1 MNAGTLRWIAWGA
14 LGAALAAVAVALF
27 LDRRQPAADALPVI
41 AEVGAFELVDHA
53 GRRVTPSDLA
63 GAPWVV
69 DFIFTRCRASCPLMT
84 EAMQRLRADWPR
96 DVPVRFVS
104 ISVDP
109 EHDRP
114 EVLADYRRQRG
125 IEGDDWLFLTGEVDV
140 VHRLVSDTFLLQ
152 FDPDPPPELATPEM
166 PILHST
172 RFVLVDAQGRI
183 RGYYDGLD
191 RAALERLPHDAGR
204 LQSPPSP

>member
-14 LGAALAAVAVALF
+14 IGAALVAVALVLL
-27 LDRRQPAADALPVI
+27 LDGRQPAVDALPVI
-41 AEVGAFELVDHA
+41 AEVGTFELVDHA

-69 DFIFTRCRASCPLMT
+69 DFVFTRCRSTCPLMT

-125 IEGDDWLFLTGEVDV
+125 IEGDDWLFLTGERDIVF
-140 VHRLVSDTFLLQ
+140 RLVSDTFLLQ

-172 RFVLVDAQGRI
+172 RFVLVDAHGRI

-191 RAALERLPHDAGR
+191 RAALERLRRDVQR
-204 LQSPPSP
+204 I

>member
-1 MNAGTLRWIAWGA
+1 MRWIAWGA
-14 LGAALAAVAVALF
+14 LGAGLAAVALVL
-27 LDRRQPAADALPVI
+27 LLSGRQPAQEELPVI

-69 DFIFTRCRASCPLMT
+69 DFVFTRCRSTCPLMT
-84 EAMQRLRADWPR
+84 EAMRRLRADWPR

-125 IEGDDWLFLTGEVDV
+125 IEGDDWLFLTGERDV
-140 VHRLVSDTFLLQ
+140 VFRLVSDTFLLS

-172 RFVLVDAQGRI
+172 RFVLVDARGRI

-191 RAALERLPHDAGR
+191 RNALADLVRDARLLH
-204 LQSPPSP
+204 

>member
-1 MNAGTLRWIAWGA
+1 MTGKSLRWLAWGVLGIAIVVSLLLA
-14 LGAALAAVAVALF
+14 LQRDEAPEP
-27 LDRRQPAADALPVI
+27 DLPVI
-41 AEVGAFELVDHA
+41 AEVGSFELVDHL
-53 GRRVTPSDLA
+53 GRRVTPGTLA
-63 GAPWVV
+63 GSPWVV
-69 DFIFTRCRASCPLMT
+69 DFIFTRCRSTCPLMT
-84 EAMQRLRADWPR
+84 EAMRRLRADWPR

-125 IEGDDWLFLTGEVDV
+125 IEGDDWLFLTGERDV
-140 VHRLVSDTFLLQ
+140 VFRLVSDTFLLQ

-191 RAALERLPHDAGR
+191 RAALERLRRDVQR
-204 LQSPPSP
+204 I

>member
-1 MNAGTLRWIAWGA
+1 MRWLAWGV
-14 LGAALAAVAVALF
+14 LGAAIAAVGTVAVLT
-27 LDRRQPAADALPVI
+27 LRRPDAAELPVI
-41 AEVGAFELVDHA
+41 AEVGSFELVDHA
-53 GRRVTPSDLA
+53 GREVSPATLA
-63 GAPWVV
+63 GTPWVA
-69 DFIFTRCRASCPLMT
+69 DFIFTRCRATCPLMT
-84 EAMQRLRADWPR
+84 EAMRRLRAGWPA
-96 DVPVRFVS
+96 DLPVRFVS

-114 EVLADYRRQRG
+114 PVLASYRREHG
-125 IEGDDWLFLTGEVDV
+125 IEGDDWLFLSGERDAVF
-140 VHRLVSDTFLLQ
+140 RLVSETFLLQ

-191 RAALERLPHDAGR
+191 RSALERLQHDVR
-204 LQSPPSP
+204 LMR